1 MSSYNPFD
9 KDDDDV
15 GDGINPFDVDDE
27 GNNPFDEGIWLY
39 IYYE

>member
-15 GDGINPFDVDDE
+15 EDGINPFDDDGE
-27 GNNPFDEGIWLY
+27 GKNPFDEGMKLIVY
-39 IYYE
+39 

>member
-15 GDGINPFDVDDE
+15 DDENNPFDDVDE
-27 GNNPFDEGIWLY
+27 GNNPFDESI
-39 IYYE
+39 